1 MWASSTQGAH
11 MRLLQLSFLVLLS
24 ATASCATVGMMRE
37 LPPDAG
43 QLARYDASI
52 DTIAV
57 AAEAAINQQGLAVAE
72 VTRLDATTRV
82 LIAEKPRGVFSKGE
96 YVRVRIARDSAEDG
110 FAAVRVVTK
119 PGYLLEIGHRERA
132 PHVFRALD
140 ARLSARAIGPWP
152 GMRLLATPHGGPPII
167 GNVVR
172 VSRDTVVL
180 QLSPGSAPRSLA
192 IGDLGR
198 LAISR
203 GRYNRAREGMVI
215 GVVVGGVV
223 GALIGASQESGD
235 WVKLNGVVGFAV
247 GSLVGVVVGGAVGST
262 ARTDVWS
269 DLPLRQQ
276 P

>member
-1 MWASSTQGAH
+1 
-11 MRLLQLSFLVLLS
+11 MRFLQLSFLVLLS

-43 QLARYDASI
+43 QLARYDASP
-52 DTIAV
+52 DTLAV

-72 VTRLDATTRV
+72 VTRPDATTRV
-82 LIAEKPRGVFSKGE
+82 LIAEKPPGLFSNGE
-96 YVRVRIARDSAEDG
+96 YLRVRIARDSAEDG
-110 FAAVRVVTK
+110 FALVRVVTK

-140 ARLSARAIGPWP
+140 ARLSAQAIGPWP
-152 GMRLLATPHGGPPII
+152 GMRLLATPHGAPPII

-172 VSRDTVVL
+172 VTRDTVVL

-215 GVVVGGVV
+215 GVVVGGAV
-223 GALIGASQESGD
+223 GALIGASQQSDD
-235 WVKLNGVVGFAV
+235 WVKLNGVAGFAI

-262 ARTDVWS
+262 ARADVWS

>member
-1 MWASSTQGAH
+1 
-11 MRLLQLSFLVLLS
+11 MRFLQLSFLVLLS

-43 QLARYDASI
+43 QLARYDAST
-52 DTIAV
+52 DTLAV
-57 AAEAAINQQGLAVAE
+57 AAEAAMNQQGLAVAE
-72 VTRLDATTRV
+72 VTRPDATTRV
-82 LIAEKPRGVFSKGE
+82 LIAEKPPGLFSNGE

-132 PHVFRALD
+132 PRVFRALD
-140 ARLSARAIGPWP
+140 ARLSAQAIGPWP

-167 GNVVR
+167 GSVVR
-172 VSRDTVVL
+172 MTRDTVVL

-203 GRYNRAREGMVI
+203 GRYNHAREGMVI
-215 GVVVGGVV
+215 GVVVGGAV
-223 GALIGASQESGD
+223 GALIGGSQESDD
-235 WVKLNGVVGFAV
+235 WIKLNGVVGFWI
-247 GSLVGVVVGGAVGST
+247 GSLVGVLVGGAVGST

-269 DLPLRQQ
+269 DLPLRR